1 MSHIISK
8 NQWYIHKYNVIKYC
22 YILFYNLFL
31 VKLRY
36 NKFTEKPIEE
46 NTEMLALNAEAETF
60 IKHLVYIADE
70 KNLETIMG
78 QIVKMDLDNKSMFRF
93 LMEIESYVSNIF

>member
-1 MSHIISK
+1 
-8 NQWYIHKYNVIKYC
+8 
-22 YILFYNLFL
+22 
-31 VKLRY
+31 
-36 NKFTEKPIEE
+36 
-46 NTEMLALNAEAETF
+46 MLALNAEAETF